1 MSNPLEPYIEDV
13 AKDLKIDQFNVKEVQ
28 MRAPARKH
36 FWVARL
42 INTKIKLNK
51 LKSKKKSLKNTL
63 VCKIIESAPTKLS
76 LTAASNAVENS
87 KEIEELNEQISDLE
101 VVVEY
106 LDNVVKIMS
115 TIHWEIKNI
124 IELIQM
130 ETQ

>member
-1 MSNPLEPYIEDV
+1 MSNPLEPYIKDV
-13 AKDLKIDQFNVKEVQ
+13 AKDLQIDQFNVKEVQ
-28 MRAPARKH
+28 MRAPSRKH

-42 INTKIKLNK
+42 INNKIKLNK
-51 LKSKKKSLKNTL
+51 LKNQKKNLKNTL
-63 VCKIIESAPTKLS
+63 VQKILENAPTKLS
-76 LTAASNAVENS
+76 MTAAINAAENS
-87 KEIEELNEQISDLE
+87 KEIVELNDQINDLE
-101 VVVEY
+101 LIVEY